1 MGSVEMKILPFLEVF
16 EDVSA
21 GNTKIKQADYL
32 SAGTLPIVDQGQS
45 LIGGYSNDQNSTC
58 KADLPVVIFGDH
70 TRVVKFIDFPF
81 ALGADGVK
89 VLKNK
94 CKADVK
100 YLYYCLKN
108 SKIPD
113 TGYNRHFK
121 FLKELKIPLP
131 PLPIQKK
138 IAAVLEKADELKRKR
153 EEQIKRLDDLLQATF
168 LDMFGD
174 PVTNPKGWDKKPVKF
189 FADCIVPGRDKPKSF
204 SGHIPWVTTDML
216 PKLGFID
223 IGRNCKGLSLAEISE
238 VNAKIIPKNSVIM
251 TCVGQ
256 LGLLAINKEPV
267 VVNQQLHTFQ
277 CKREVVPEFL
287 MYALSFET
295 AYMNRMASSTTV
307 PYMNKTICNSIPVIA
322 PPKDKQERFKRFLG
336 KILGQKEK
344 KAKGHSEYENLFNSL
359 MQRAFKGE
367 LDLK

>member
-1 MGSVEMKILPFLEVF
+1 MKSVSLFDICNPKQWKTISMDQLTEKGYPVYGANGKIGYYHSYTHEKPTLLITCRG
-16 EDVSA
+16 A
-21 GNTKIKQADYL
+21 TC
-32 SAGTLPIVDQGQS
+32 GTLNISEPFSYVNGNAMALDDLSCEVD
-45 LIGGYSNDQNSTC
+45 LHYLFYYLLNRNLND
-58 KADLPVVIFGDH
+58 VVSGSAQPQITRTGLGKVKIF
-70 TRVVKFIDFPF
+70 
-81 ALGADGVK
+81 
-89 VLKNK
+89 
-94 CKADVK
+94 
-100 YLYYCLKN
+100 
-108 SKIPD
+108 
-113 TGYNRHFK
+113 
-121 FLKELKIPLP
+121 LP

-138 IAAVLEKADELKRKR
+138 IAAVLEKADELRRKR
-153 EEQIKRLDDLLQATF
+153 EDQIKRLDDLLQATF

-174 PVTNPKGWDKKPVKF
+174 PNPKGWDKKPVKF